1 MYDILFTAQKI
12 GKIRIKNRFVMPAM
26 NSNLHDKTHHF
37 NSQAKYYYAER
48 AKGGYGLL
56 ITEFLCV
63 SKEGLAGTT
72 QAAIYDDCFIE
83 TLKEIVDEVH
93 KYDAKIFAQLHHA
106 GRVAKTGDPDLAV
119 VSSFWMPL
127 KPNGLKVHML
137 SIDEIKEVEQKFV
150 DAALRAKKAG
160 FDGVEIHG
168 AHGYLLDQFLDKAIN
183 KRTDI
188 YGGSITNRSRIV
200 VEIIKEIKKACGDDY
215 PISVR
220 INGQSTLKNGN
231 TIEEA
236 AAQAL
241 LMEKAGADV
250 INVSYGTAIQTYY
263 KDSGFNMNNVKKVK
277 DILSIP
283 VIGVGRI
290 NEPNLA
296 LEAVYGEYMDFVATG
311 RQSIAD
317 PHFPNKIYEGRIDEI
332 IMCTG
337 CTQRC
342 LYKDSFEEGFGVSC
356 MNNPFSG
363 KENLW
368 NITETENP
376 KKIAVIGGG
385 PAGLQAAWILAKRKH
400 NVTLYEKNNIL
411 GGQYTLAC
419 VPPMKSGLAKTIA
432 TLQIFAKKYGVDIKM
447 NVAADKKLLEEKGF
461 DIVIDA
467 TGSIPVIPRIPGID
481 NKNVCTA
488 QDVLRFD
495 KQFMNN
501 KLLVLGAGLVGGET
515 AELLSEQGNL
525 VTLVDMIDTIAP
537 LAPMNVRNELVK
549 RLDNNGVIFI
559 NKSKVVSINEDGIV
573 YEKEGI
579 NNELSGFDGIVLAF
593 GSRSNSVLKNEYE
606 GLDNYYSIGDSLKAG
621 DAKKAIF
628 EATKLAIEL

>member
-1 MYDILFTAQKI
+1 MYSVLFTAKNI
-12 GKIRIKNRFVMPAM
+12 GKLTIKNRFVMPAM

-37 NSQAKYYYAER
+37 NSQAAYYYGER

-72 QAAIYDDCFIE
+72 QAAIYDDSFIE
-83 TLKEIVDEVH
+83 TLKTIPDEVH
-93 KYDAKIFAQLHHA
+93 KYDAKIFAQLQHA
-106 GRVAKTGDPDLAV
+106 GRVAKTGDPDLPV
-119 VSSFWMPL
+119 VSSFWTPL

-137 SIDEIKEVEQKFV
+137 TIEEIKEVEKKFV
-150 DAALRAKKAG
+150 EAALRAKKAG

-168 AHGYLLDQFLDKAIN
+168 AHGYLLDQFLDKAVN

-188 YGGSITNRSRIV
+188 YGGSITNRTRIV
-200 VEIIKEIKKACGDDY
+200 TEIVEAIKEACGEDY
-215 PISVR
+215 PVSVR

-241 LMEKAGADV
+241 MMEMAGADV
-250 INVSYGTAIQTYY
+250 LNVSYGTAIETYY
-263 KDSGFNMNNVKKVK
+263 KNSGFNMNNVKKVK
-277 DILSIP
+277 DIVSIP

-296 LEAVYGEYMDFVATG
+296 LEAIYGNYMDFVATG

-317 PHFPNKIYEGRIDEI
+317 PHFPNKIFEGRIDEI

-376 KKIAVIGGG
+376 KKIAVVGGG

-400 NVTLYEKNNIL
+400 DVTLFEKNSIL

-419 VPPMKSGLAKTIA
+419 VPPMKSGLARTI
-432 TLQIFAKKYGVDIKM
+432 TTFTTFARKYGVDIQM
-447 NVAADKKLLEEKGF
+447 NVCADKKLLEEKGF
-461 DIVIDA
+461 DIVVDA

-488 QDVLRFD
+488 QDILRFE

-501 KLLVLGAGLVGGET
+501 RLLVLGAGLVGAET
-515 AELLSEQGNL
+515 AELLSEQGNS
-525 VTLVDMIDTIAP
+525 VTLVDMIDSIAP
-537 LAPMNVRNELVK
+537 LAPMNVRNELVR
-549 RLDNNGVIFI
+549 RLDNNGVTFI
-559 NKSKVVSINEDGIV
+559 GGSKVVTIKEDGIV
-573 YEKEGI
+573 YEKDGV
-579 NNELSGFDGIVLAF
+579 NNELSGYDGIVLAF
-593 GSRSNSVLKNEYE
+593 GSRANSLLKNEYE
-606 GLDNYYSIGDSLKAG
+606 GFNNYYSIGDSLKAG